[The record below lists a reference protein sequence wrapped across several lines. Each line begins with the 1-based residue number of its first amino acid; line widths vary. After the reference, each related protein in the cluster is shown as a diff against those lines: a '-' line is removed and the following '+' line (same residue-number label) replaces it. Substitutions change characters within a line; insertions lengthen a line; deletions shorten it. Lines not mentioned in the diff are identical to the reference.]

1 MIVQPSIPLFQLT
14 KELWPVIALV
24 TAYSIGISLLDQKY
38 HLEDLHMP
46 AGLATLPGAL
56 IGILLAFR
64 TNACYLR
71 WWEARI
77 LWGKIVNDSR
87 NWVRQILEFATPTT
101 DEGLAKPDSQI
112 VQMAHRQIAWCYA
125 LTRSLRKQDPF
136 VDIGGILPPAELE
149 QLQNQKNVPNA
160 ILLNQARNLRNLRN
174 QNRIDSFQFIRLEE
188 TLTRLTDSMGG
199 CERILN
205 TPFPQSYQIWI
216 KYLIYLFIIF
226 LPFAL
231 VDMPAVGLVFV
242 TVPIAVGFLIID
254 RVATYLEDPFVHRVS
269 STPMLTLSRTIEIN
283 IRQMLDEQD
292 LPPMMEPVK
301 GVLY

>member
-1 MIVQPSIPLFQLT
+1 MIVQPNIPFFRLT
-14 KELWPVIALV
+14 KELWPVITLV
-24 TAYSIGISLLDQKY
+24 TAYSVGISVVDIEFR
-38 HLEDLHMP
+38 LESKVD
-46 AGLATLPGAL
+46 GLATLPGAL

-64 TNACYLR
+64 TNACYHR

-87 NWVRQILEFATPTT
+87 SWVRQVLEFATPSVPN
-101 DEGLAKPDSQI
+101 GLAKPDRQLIRMS
-112 VQMAHRQIAWCYA
+112 HRQIAWCYT
-125 LTRSLRKQDPF
+125 LTRSLRGQDPL
-136 VDIGGILPPAELE
+136 VDVEGMLPDDELA
-149 QLQNQKNVPNA
+149 QLRNQKNVPNA
-160 ILLNQARNLRNLRN
+160 ILLNQAGDLRDLKNSD
-174 QNRIDSFQFIRLEE
+174 RIDSFQLVRLED

-199 CERILN
+199 CERIRN
-205 TPFPQSYQIWI
+205 TPFPQSYQLWI

-226 LPFAL
+226 LPFAFVELPAIGLIL
-231 VDMPAVGLVFV
+231 VS
-242 TVPIAVGFLIID
+242 VPIAVGFLIID

-292 LPPMMEPVK
+292 LPPMMEPVE